1 MQERTSVLSD
11 NVSGDH
17 VNKELR
23 VLADEYW
30 EYVLE
35 TNPTEAHMLGDYRYM
50 DRFEDASR
58 NAEDTDISAKR
69 SFAQRARAFDSSEL
83 SSSDLTTQ
91 ETLIYVTES
100 NAGVTEMRQAEFGI
114 DPIFGLQ
121 QLVHVLIPQMSV
133 ETAEHADMMLDK
145 YVSFASSVDQASER
159 LREGVTTGR
168 VNADFAV
175 TRALDQ
181 LDALIGAP
189 IEESPFLAAQVPDE
203 FSEQDA
209 EAWRERASA
218 VVRDTVN
225 PAFER
230 YRNVIRDEVAPV
242 ARPDDRAGL
251 FGLSDGD
258 LVYSRL
264 IEKYTTLPMQAG
276 EIHEVGLQQIDKLA
290 DEYREIAGPAIGAT
304 SLDEIFA
311 ALRDDPAL
319 HHTSGENVIAAAESA
334 FAKAKAEMGDWF
346 GRLPKS
352 DCVVRETKSGPVAF
366 YFPPADDGS
375 REGIFFMN
383 TQDPTSWGTFE
394 IEATAFHEGIPG
406 HHLQI
411 AIAQELGN
419 TIPAF
424 QRNAFISA
432 YGEGWGLY
440 TERLADEMGLY
451 GSQLDRVGMLMADS
465 MRACRLV
472 VDTGMHALGWSRQQ
486 GIDYMA
492 ANSPMAMHSIVEE
505 IDRYL
510 SMPGQA
516 VSYMI
521 GRLEIQRMRADAEAA
536 MGGQFDIKGFHDAV
550 LGSGLVTLPTLD
562 RIVKEWSSLDRPL
575 VAEREGFEP
584 KSIDHAITLNRL
596 TNIEHESLEQNDV
609 ETGRLRSITEY
620 VQRVKRRGEG
630 GI

>member
-1 MQERTSVLSD
+1 MNQDLRT
-11 NVSGDH
+11 
-17 VNKELR
+17 
-23 VLADEYW
+23 LADEYW

-35 TNPTEAHMLGDYRYM
+35 TNPTNAHMLGDYRYM
-50 DRFEDASR
+50 DRFEDISR
-58 NAEDTDISAKR
+58 EAEDADIAARR
-69 SFAQRARAFDSSEL
+69 SFAQRAEALDPVEL
-83 SSSDLTTQ
+83 SPTDRTTR
-91 ETLIYVTES
+91 ETLIYEAETQAAV
-100 NAGVTEMRQAEFGI
+100 AEMRHEEFGI

-121 QLVHVLIPQMSV
+121 VLVNVLIPQMSIK
-133 ETAEHADMMLDK
+133 TPEHANKMLDK
-145 YVSFASSVDQASER
+145 YVSFAHTLDQASER
-159 LREGVTTGR
+159 LREGIANGR

-175 TRALDQ
+175 NKTLEQ
-181 LDALIGAP
+181 LDAHLDAP
-189 IEESPFLAAQVPDE
+189 IEESPFLGAQMPDE
-203 FSEQDA
+203 FSDEDA
-209 EAWRERASA
+209 ATWRDRAAA

-230 YRNVIRDEVAPV
+230 YRDVIRDELAPV
-242 ARPDDRAGL
+242 ARPDERAGL
-251 FGLSDGD
+251 FGLPGGD
-258 LVYSRL
+258 LVYARL
-264 IEKYTTLPMQAG
+264 IEKYTTLAMQPG
-276 EIHEVGLQQIDKLA
+276 EIHEIGLHQIENLA
-290 DEYREIAGPAIGAT
+290 DEYREIAGPVVGAT
-304 SLDEIFA
+304 SLEEIFA

-319 HHTSGENVIAAAESA
+319 HHTSGEDVIAASERA
-334 FAKAKAEMGDWF
+334 FAKAKAAMGDWF

-375 REGIFFMN
+375 REGTFFMN
-383 TQDPTSWGTFE
+383 TEDPTSWGTFE
-394 IEATAFHEGIPG
+394 IEATSFHEGIPG

-411 AIAQELGN
+411 AIAQELGD

-424 QRNAFISA
+424 QRNTFISA

-451 GSQLDRVGMLMADS
+451 GSELDRIGMLMADS

-521 GRLEIQRMRADAEAA
+521 GRLEIQRMRAEAETA
-536 MGGQFDIKGFHDAV
+536 MGERFDIKGFHDAV

-562 RIVKEWSSLDRPL
+562 RVVKEWAR
-575 VAEREGFEP
+575 
-584 KSIDHAITLNRL
+584 NR
-596 TNIEHESLEQNDV
+596 
-609 ETGRLRSITEY
+609 
-620 VQRVKRRGEG
+620 
-630 GI
+630 